1 MLALWLVATGT
12 LGAQDLQKLKLT
24 GRWPGA
30 SGANRYLGGYYAPS
44 VALSEKWIIAGS
56 QGGLV
61 QVFDATTGAWVRSLS
76 ALAGGALPEFGFS
89 CAILGNVA
97 VIGGYSSSVYVFD
110 VSTGKKLIEIKSPT
124 MAADGFG
131 ASVGISSFGIV
142 VGAPNSNDLRGAA
155 YLFDR
160 RGNYIARFQPA
171 DSVANDYVGEALA
184 IDGGLVAISARGASA
199 LTGCAYV
206 YDLRSVALVKKLV
219 PTGGVAGD
227 EAGGAIAMSG
237 GRVFLGAG
245 FGPPNQDGK
254 IFQFNLAGNTQK
266 ILVSSSLNYSFLGT
280 SLVAEGG
287 LLLAGCGTFV
297 GSPGTLHVFDINS
310 NSTTEMQRIVEP
322 DGVDNAYGGSALA
335 LHQGTAVAA
344 AGEDATLGTNS
355 GALCVSRTM
364 SSPLGMTKV
373 AARGDY
379 APGMVDASYGSFGE
393 AFIDP
398 LAEVAYSSTLT
409 GLGSSNGKAIG
420 AWSDL
425 YGSVG
430 HRALLGAGTV
440 LSLGRPVLNRSD
452 RAFYQTR
459 FTGPGVTAFNNEGI
473 ITQLSGVNSLLIR
486 SGDAVNLLSRTTRNF
501 PTFVQ
506 AGDSD
511 NIACSFNLRTGAG
524 FAATAIDDSGL
535 FLGTAGEL
543 TEVEQEYESIG
554 GDANLYYGQFTGRV
568 ALYDTAAI
576 YSVGYNNLGA
586 GSKTGQALI
595 SKSTGANEVIV
606 ATTSTVNRIE
616 PGGSGARYSAFLGET
631 SDDNNLHLFRATLAA
646 DSAALP
652 TAPITAANNEV
663 LCTRN
668 AAGTYTR
675 VLRKG
680 DGIPALGGLKVSKI
694 INYWEVYAQTMMLV
708 QLSGTGV
715 TTANDMALLLYQSS
729 PVAGLIEVLLREG
742 DSAPGCGAAT
752 IGIISRV
759 EVETYLGHYLVLVTL
774 AGAPS
779 NANLALL
786 RGYSHADITSGQSS
800 LRRPSTVLRKG
811 TLYSNQPSKLKS
823 ISLPT
828 GNITAGGA
836 GTTGLGS
843 AMSRAGSS
851 ATASNIVLTLE
862 FENGV
867 RQVMKGIP

>member
-1 MLALWLVATGT
+1 
-12 LGAQDLQKLKLT
+12 
-24 GRWPGA
+24 
-30 SGANRYLGGYYAPS
+30 
-44 VALSEKWIIAGS
+44 
-56 QGGLV
+56 
-61 QVFDATTGAWVRSLS
+61 
-76 ALAGGALPEFGFS
+76 
-89 CAILGNVA
+89 
-97 VIGGYSSSVYVFD
+97 
-110 VSTGKKLIEIKSPT
+110 
-124 MAADGFG
+124 
-131 ASVGISSFGIV
+131 
-142 VGAPNSNDLRGAA
+142 
-155 YLFDR
+155 
-160 RGNYIARFQPA
+160 
-171 DSVANDYVGEALA
+171 
-184 IDGGLVAISARGASA
+184 
-199 LTGCAYV
+199 
-206 YDLRSVALVKKLV
+206 
-219 PTGGVAGD
+219 
-227 EAGGAIAMSG
+227 
-237 GRVFLGAG
+237 
-245 FGPPNQDGK
+245 
-254 IFQFNLAGNTQK
+254 
-266 ILVSSSLNYSFLGT
+266 
-280 SLVAEGG
+280 
-287 LLLAGCGTFV
+287 
-297 GSPGTLHVFDINS
+297 
-310 NSTTEMQRIVEP
+310 
-322 DGVDNAYGGSALA
+322 
-335 LHQGTAVAA
+335 
-344 AGEDATLGTNS
+344 
-355 GALCVSRTM
+355 M

-486 SGDAVNLLSRTTRNF
+486 SGDAVNPLSRTTRNF

-511 NIACSFNLRTGAG
+511 HIACSFNLRTGSG
-524 FAATAIDDSGL
+524 FTATAIDDSGL

-554 GDANLYYGQFTGRV
+554 GDDNLYYGQFTGRV

-576 YSVGYNNLGA
+576 YSVGYNNIGA
-586 GSKTGQALI
+586 GSKTGQALV
-595 SKSTGANEVIV
+595 SKITGANEVIV
-606 ATTSTVNRIE
+606 ATTSAVNRIE

-631 SDDNNLHLFRATLAA
+631 SDDNDLHLFRATLAA
-646 DSAALP
+646 DSAAPP

-663 LCTRN
+663 LCTRS

-680 DGIPALGGLKVSKI
+680 DVIPALNGLKVSKI
-694 INYWEVYAQTMMLV
+694 INYWETFAQTMMLV

-715 TTANDMALLLYQSS
+715 TAANDMALLLYQSA
-729 PVAGLIEVLLREG
+729 PFAGSIEVLLREG

-759 EVETYLGHYLVLVTL
+759 EVEIYLGHYYVLATL

-779 NANLALL
+779 NTNLALL
-786 RGYSHADITSGQSS
+786 RGYSHAIAMTGLSS

-811 TLYSNQPSKLKS
+811 ALYSNQPSKLKS

-843 AMSRAGSS
+843 AISRASS
-851 ATASNIVLTLE
+851 SDTATNIVLTLE